1 MTQNIPA
8 HGSNIARKD
17 INEIY
22 KWKIDD
28 LYADKESWQA
38 AAQNLKA
45 ELSRFEEFKGR
56 LGDAKILLQA
66 LQKQAQ
72 LSEKISKIYA
82 YARLQLDADNTDPA
96 LQAMSGEA
104 ESLLADFNNAVSFV
118 EPEIISLP
126 KDYLESC
133 LAEPSFNEF
142 KFYLANL
149 LRRPALPCQH
159 LLLSSAA
166 LSAPTWNFR
175 PLQTA
180 KAIPPM

>member
-56 LGDAKILLQA
+56 LGDAEILLQA
-66 LQKQAQ
+66 LPQQAQ
-72 LSEKISKIYA
+72 RSDEPSSIYA
-82 YARLQLDADNTDPA
+82 DARLQLDADTPDPA
-96 LQAMSGEA
+96 
-104 ESLLADFNNAVSFV
+104 
-118 EPEIISLP
+118 
-126 KDYLESC
+126 
-133 LAEPSFNEF
+133 
-142 KFYLANL
+142 
-149 LRRPALPCQH
+149 
-159 LLLSSAA
+159 
-166 LSAPTWNFR
+166 
-175 PLQTA
+175 
-180 KAIPPM
+180 

>member
-1 MTQNIPA
+1 M
-8 HGSNIARKD
+8 
-17 INEIY
+17 
-22 KWKIDD
+22 
-28 LYADKESWQA
+28 
-38 AAQNLKA
+38 
-45 ELSRFEEFKGR
+45 
-56 LGDAKILLQA
+56 QA

-72 LSEKISKIYA
+72 LSEEISKIYA

-118 EPEIISLP
+118 EPEIISLS
-126 KDYLESC
+126 KNYLESC

-149 LRRPALPCQH
+149 LRLAPHVLPQEQEA
-159 LLLSSAA
+159 LLSQAGLAMSSPAAIFRSLVSADMEF
-166 LSAPTWNFR
+166 PPVTDG
-175 PLQTA
+175 

>member
-72 LSEKISKIYA
+72 LSEEISKIYA

-126 KDYLESC
+126 KDY
-133 LAEPSFNEF
+133 
-142 KFYLANL
+142 
-149 LRRPALPCQH
+149 
-159 LLLSSAA
+159 
-166 LSAPTWNFR
+166 
-175 PLQTA
+175 
-180 KAIPPM
+180 

>member
-38 AAQNLKA
+38 ASKNLKA

-66 LQKQAQ
+66 LQNQAK
-72 LSEKISKIYA
+72 LRKKSPKSMPMHA
-82 YARLQLDADNTDPA
+82 YSLTPIIPTRLYRQCPA
-96 LQAMSGEA
+96 K
-104 ESLLADFNNAVSFV
+104 
-118 EPEIISLP
+118 P
-126 KDYLESC
+126 K
-133 LAEPSFNEF
+133 
-142 KFYLANL
+142 
-149 LRRPALPCQH
+149 PAG
-159 LLLSSAA
+159 
-166 LSAPTWNFR
+166 
-175 PLQTA
+175 
-180 KAIPPM
+180 

>member
-56 LGDAKILLQA
+56 LGEAQILLQA

-72 LSEKISKIYA
+72 LSEEISKIYA
-82 YARLQLDADNTDPA
+82 YARLQLDDYIVTPHTCMKHGIGNGF
-96 LQAMSGEA
+96 LIC
-104 ESLLADFNNAVSFV
+104 LLF
-118 EPEIISLP
+118 
-126 KDYLESC
+126 
-133 LAEPSFNEF
+133 
-142 KFYLANL
+142 
-149 LRRPALPCQH
+149 H
-159 LLLSSAA
+159 
-166 LSAPTWNFR
+166 
-175 PLQTA
+175 
-180 KAIPPM
+180 